1 MKITRILSASM
12 LAGAVLLSGTACAAN
27 TPEPNESSTSA
38 QNNDQVSANTVEDT
52 NNILST
58 VNGYYSFI
66 ANSENYEKV
75 KASGAELAGK
85 EASDEQLS
93 AMASNFPEGYQYFD
107 TSSSK
112 LIQNAYK
119 AMMLGTGSLR
129 IGDPLTI
136 TAPAEAVT
144 VDGDKASLNT
154 TWITVTEKG
163 ITKPTEPE
171 SNPDSSDVIDLVK
184 KDDGSWVIIAK
195 ESSMKISTP

>member
-12 LAGAVLLSGTACAAN
+12 LAGAVLLSGTACASN
-27 TPEPNESSTSA
+27 TPEPTAPETSSE
-38 QNNDQVSANTVEDT
+38 QVVSPDAAKDT
-52 NNILST
+52 TKILTT

-66 ANSENYEKV
+66 ANPENYDKV
-75 KASGAELAGK
+75 KASGAELTGK

-93 AMASNFPEGYQYFD
+93 AMASDFPEGYQYFD
-107 TSSSK
+107 TSSSQ

-129 IGDPLTI
+129 MGDPLTI

-171 SNPDSSDVIDLVK
+171 SNPDPSDVIDLVK
-184 KDDGSWVIIAK
+184 KDDGSWVIVAK
-195 ESSMKISTP
+195 ESSLKISTP